1 MSGVYIAFFNIKTLS
16 GAGLWLAVTTTP
28 AAAPELEHG
37 EGGYGRRQRALEPQ
51 HLQAGRREYPSGV
64 IGKVR
69 RPVPGVMADDGAQPG
84 PGRVVRPVQEGLVQ
98 QVASQAGGRPPDDR
112 PVHAGRASSELAA
125 QARRAEPQRVL
136 ETVPQP
142 RLV

>member
-1 MSGVYIAFFNIKTLS
+1 M
-16 GAGLWLAVTTTP
+16 
-28 AAAPELEHG
+28 EHG

-51 HLQAGRREYPSGV
+51 HFQAGRREYPSGV

-69 RPVPGVMADDGAQPG
+69 RPVPGVMADNGSQPG
-84 PGRVVRPVQEGLVQ
+84 PGRVVLPVQAELVQ
-98 QVASQAGGRPPDDR
+98 DVASQAGRRPTDDG

-125 QARRAEPQRVL
+125 QARRTELQWMPEAL
-136 ETVPQP
+136 PQP